1 MDIFSD
7 DQVSMSLSLTFTNRS
22 LKSNYMNIV
31 DAKSNCKKRVCLIIF
46 AKYIL
51 HLYKIISDQKSNVI
65 WEYRSNGTVI
75 AVSWY
80 RAERMRG
87 TAYSGRMVP
96 VPNVR
101 YTRCQRVPC
110 RRCYRAPWVSV
121 IGWCYLRLLLWR
133 SVSPL
138 SSMCPDELMS
148 LSMMAS
154 AKVGSAM

>member
-1 MDIFSD
+1 MSPVRFLVTPLRRAYLSWNPLKFSNFRGFLYSCHPTSKT
-7 DQVSMSLSLTFTNRS
+7 QIQPNSGNGSS
-22 LKSNYMNIV
+22 YI
-31 DAKSNCKKRVCLIIF
+31 RVTSR
-46 AKYIL
+46 
-51 HLYKIISDQKSNVI
+51 HLN
-65 WEYRSNGTVI
+65 WEYRANGTVI

-133 SVSPL
+133 SVSP
-138 SSMCPDELMS
+138 ELWAAIHNKGAS
-148 LSMMAS
+148 LRQKNNQKCTES
-154 AKVGSAM
+154 